1 MKPIDWPGWSV
12 ENNPYGP
19 GFDTAAR
26 ARMIAASALI
36 DPILAKYLPVQRAV
50 EIGPLFNPHI
60 TLRNNPGERIYIEKD
75 SHAAR
80 WLRQYGTSIRFDL
93 ASLPDHAAL
102 DTTIPEH
109 SIDLV
114 VVSHVLN
121 YVDYTRCIDY
131 CAHIL
136 RPGGYLIISNI
147 TNHGAPEHFSK
158 KRPKR
163 MSDIIGYARQKH
175 DIVEKHI
182 VPSEEPRHQK
192 NKTLIVIARRQLT

>member
-1 MKPIDWPGWSV
+1 MRPIDWPGWSV
-12 ENNPYGP
+12 ENNPYGLE
-19 GFDTAAR
+19 FDAAAR

-36 DPILAKYLPVQRAV
+36 EPILARYLPAKRAV

-60 TLRNNPGERIYIEKD
+60 TPANNPGERIYIEKD
-75 SHAAR
+75 DHAAR
-80 WLRQYGTSIRFDL
+80 WLRQYGISIRFDL

-102 DTTIPEH
+102 NYTIAPH
-109 SIDLV
+109 SVDLI

-131 CAHIL
+131 CAEVL
-136 RPGGYLIISNI
+136 RPGGHLIISNI
-147 TNHGAPEHFSK
+147 TNHGAPDHFSK

-175 DIVEKHI
+175 DIVERHI
-182 VPSEEPRHQK
+182 FPSEEPRHQT
-192 NKTLIVIARRQLT
+192 NKTLIMVARRRS